1 MNNCAISDVCITQ
14 KQTIS
19 IDFCLCI
26 SRYEDAT
33 SPESQLQKSLGIGE
47 DSVSKVYIGYLAT
60 RLNKLNDTDR
70 FWQQTISSSNNAT
83 YVNEN
88 NNSTAS
94 YIIERRKSL
103 KQQIIDD
110 GANDA
115 AYIIESNNFNA
126 SSSLVEWKLSV
137 ERGKKLLEDTRT
149 ELLTIL
155 KQLPVRDEVGQTL

>member
-1 MNNCAISDVCITQ
+1 M
-14 KQTIS
+14 
-19 IDFCLCI
+19 
-26 SRYEDAT
+26 
-33 SPESQLQKSLGIGE
+33 GIGE

-126 SSSLVEWKLSV
+126 SSSLVEWKLLV
-137 ERGKKLLEDTRT
+137 ERGRKLLEDTRT

-155 KQLPVRDEVGQTL
+155 KQLPVRDEVGQTQ